1 MTERAHLLNQKN
13 QATSNRITLI
23 LPRNHALQDIKRA
36 VNKHWNILKIKR
48 DFEEVFTEPY
58 IIAFR

>member
-1 MTERAHLLNQKN
+1 MTERAHLLNQNN

-23 LPRNHALQDIKRA
+23 LPHNHALPDIKRT
-36 VNKHWNILKIKR
+36 VNKHWNMLKINR